1 MRSVRDVVNDGGDE
15 LDDHVAVPAD
25 EVHERSHAR
34 CAPAGC
40 SRGFLRGSYPGVT
53 TRFAAAVCVYADGTQ
68 LGNTD
73 VGPAVERLPL
83 MERWV

>member
-1 MRSVRDVVNDGGDE
+1 MRAVRDVVNDGGDE

-25 EVHERSHAR
+25 EVDERSHAR

-40 SRGFLRGSYPGVT
+40 SRGFLRGSYPGSAT
-53 TRFAAAVCVYADGTQ
+53 GLAAAGPRVLTGAQ

-73 VGPAVERLPL
+73 AGSAVERLPR